1 MYIYICIYI
10 HIDIYIYI
18 YTYVH
23 ILCVI
28 VPLLLTVMKGTTQPK
43 PNGAFDHA
51 QVLGHAD
58 GNWLGTTQAAT
69 AACFRGSL
77 KASYK
82 SSVGEGLGLY
92 EFRVW
97 RLGVLGW
104 KGSWFLQVSFNPGIS
119 DPL

>member
-1 MYIYICIYI
+1 MHIHTYRHIYI
-10 HIDIYIYI
+10 H
-18 YTYVH
+18 TYVH

-82 SSVGEGLGLY
+82 SSAGEGLGLY

-97 RLGVLGW
+97 GLGVLGW
-104 KGSWFLQVSFNPGIS
+104 KGSWFLQVSFDPGIS